1 MVTLAASLKRS
12 AVRAIAALLFAVVAL
27 HATLPVGA
35 PLERSA
41 GSAFSA
47 STADVALGC
56 TSRSVS
62 ERKAL
67 PDQSAPTIPQDCA
80 VSAEP
85 LAVSDPAAAPA
96 RTYDA
101 QAPPA
106 FLALVPQS
114 GPRAPRAA

>member
-1 MVTLAASLKRS
+1 MVTAAASLKRS

-41 GSAFSA
+41 ACAFSA

-56 TSRSVS
+56 ASRTAG

-67 PDQSAPTIPQDCA
+67 PDQSAPTIPQACA
-80 VSAEP
+80 LSAAP
-85 LAVSDPAAAPA
+85 LAAAEPAAAPA

-101 QAPPA
+101 QAPPP
-106 FLALVPQS
+106 FLALFPQS
-114 GPRAPRAA
+114 GPRAPPAA